1 MISTIRLTSFMAART
16 SRHSS
21 MKVSPENNFQ
31 LGLRSIM
38 SRRLYF
44 GLSHSISY
52 FHFTY
57 FNFPLLLFIYHCLIK
72 DLCVFFDFFFE
83 LFFFA

>member
-21 MKVSPENNFQ
+21 MEVSPENNFQ

-44 GLSHSISY
+44 GLSHIY

-57 FNFPLLLFIYHCLIK
+57 FNFPLLLFIYHYLIK
-72 DLCVFFDFFFE
+72 DLCVFFDFFF
-83 LFFFA
+83 